1 MRIRTRL
8 LILVLS
14 ILVPSFIAAALAVSY
29 VYREEQKSQTQSV
42 AEATRGFA
50 MLVDNELRGRAAIL
64 RTLADSPTLYD
75 GRLDKFYEYARRVA
89 PGRESVIVLSDL
101 EGRQLV
107 NTRQPSG
114 ATLPQRRSSNIGA
127 LMQRDGA
134 DRTLVSDLFMAPI
147 GKRYDYTIQVP
158 VRIDGATRYYLLMG
172 VNVATLQPL
181 LERQDFRSEWTTT
194 IVDRAGVVLARSRQP
209 EQFVGMPVRA
219 YSRNLINA
227 SREGVYE
234 SRTLDGIDVR
244 AFFSTVPSADWKVLV
259 SIPVSEI
266 QRVPLQAAAMLAGL
280 MAALLAV
287 GVLAA
292 RSLAR
297 RAIGPIE
304 YLGLSADALGQGK
317 EPDYQPQGL
326 AEIDNVAQRMA
337 EAGRQIRHAQHELE
351 QRVAE
356 AVATTERAQGALL
369 KSQKLEAL
377 GRLTGGIA
385 HEFNNL
391 LQTFST
397 ALQLAEFANRDEKV
411 HGLIQTC
418 KKTVQRATALTGQL
432 GSFGRIQEARRETV
446 DACHQ
451 LRSARQLM
459 SGALRA
465 DIDLQIECD
474 EPAWSV
480 AVEPLQ
486 FDLALL
492 NLAVNARDA
501 MPGGGV
507 LRIEARNRSLARPP
521 GNLPAGDYVL
531 LTVSDSG
538 SGMTPEVLARALD
551 PFYTTKGQGQG
562 TGLGL
567 PQAYAFALQS
577 QGLLQLESAPGK
589 GTRVEIYLPRA
600 PQAAAEPTIAPT
612 QAPLPRARGKV
623 LFVEDDPLVREA
635 VAHALGE
642 AGFEVL
648 VAHDGEH
655 AVALLDRGAQPAVVF
670 SDIVM
675 PGAVSGIDLAGIVR
689 QRYPSLPVVLATG
702 YTENQPALPG
712 VRVLAKPYPIE
723 KLVSLLAGTVAFPK

>member
-1 MRIRTRL
+1 ML
-8 LILVLS
+8 A
-14 ILVPSFIAAALAVSY
+14 ILVPSFLAAALAVSY

-50 MLVDNELRGRAAIL
+50 MLVDNELHGRAAIL
-64 RTLADSPTLYD
+64 RTLAEAPTLHE
-75 GRLDKFYEYARRVA
+75 GNLTKFYGYARRMA
-89 PGRESVIVLSDL
+89 ANNEAVIILADL
-101 EGRQLV
+101 EGRQLL
-107 NTRQPSG
+107 NTRVPLG
-114 ATLPQRRSSNIGA
+114 TPLPVRRTSNIGE
-127 LMQRDGA
+127 LMRQKGG
-134 DRTLVSDLFMAPI
+134 DRTLVSDLFMAPL
-147 GKRYDYTIQVP
+147 GKRYNYTIQVP
-158 VRIDGATRYYLLMG
+158 VKIDGQIRYYLVTG
-172 VNVATLQPL
+172 INVSSLQPL
-181 LERQDFRSEWTTT
+181 LERQDFRSGWVATV
-194 IVDRAGVVLARSRQP
+194 VDRQGVVLARSRHP
-209 EQFVGMPVRA
+209 EQFVGKPVRA
-219 YSRNLINA
+219 YSREIINA
-227 SREGVYE
+227 SAEGVYN
-234 SRTLDGIDVR
+234 SRSLEGIDVR

-266 QRVPLQAAAMLAGL
+266 QRVPFKAAAMLAGV
-280 MAALLAV
+280 MAALLAA

-292 RSLAR
+292 GSLAR

-304 YLGLSADALGQGK
+304 YLGRSADALGQGK
-317 EPDYQPQGL
+317 EVDYAPQGL
-326 AEIDNVAQRMA
+326 AEIDNVAARMA
-337 EAGRQIRHAQHELE
+337 EAGRKIRQSQDELE
-351 QRVAE
+351 RRVAE
-356 AVATTERAQGALL
+356 AVAATERAQGALL

-397 ALQLAEFANRDEKV
+397 ALQLAEFANRDDKV

-501 MPGGGV
+501 MPGGGL
-507 LRIEARNRSLARPP
+507 LRIEARNRTLAQPP

-600 PQAAAEPTIAPT
+600 AQAAAEPTIAPT

-635 VAHALGE
+635 VARALGE

-655 AVALLDRGAQPAVVF
+655 AVALLDGGAQPAVVF

-675 PGAVSGIDLAGIVR
+675 PGTVSGIDLAGIVR
-689 QRYPSLPVVLATG
+689 QRHPSLPVVLATG

-712 VRVLAKPYPIE
+712 IRVLAKPYPIE
-723 KLVSLLAGTVAFPK
+723 KLVSLLASMVTFPK